1 MSLNARNRSW
11 SNEDTA
17 ILAEGLDERGFED
30 SVSGYI
36 DESEEDGKDPEWIR
50 DGIGNLIY
58 QELQDIYEGLLD
70 DADAI
75 ESMMIS
81 HPSRLKVDYDEIAD
95 AYMDCLATRSCNA
108 RSGRPGA
115 VPGKKAPAKSR
126 CVKRAGTT
134 EKASKPKKPAA
145 GKAPTK
151 KAAPGRRRP

>member
-1 MSLNARNRSW
+1 MSLNARNRTW

-17 ILAEGLDERGFED
+17 ILAEGLDETDFED
-30 SVSGYI
+30 SVSEFIY
-36 DESEEDGKDPEWIR
+36 ESEEDGKDPEWIR
-50 DGIGNLIY
+50 DGIGDLIY
-58 QELQDIYEGLLD
+58 RELQDIYEGLLD

-81 HPSRLKVDYDEIAD
+81 NPSRLNIDYDGIAD

-134 EKASKPKKPAA
+134 KKASKPKKPAA
-145 GKAPTK
+145 K
-151 KAAPGRRRP
+151 KASSGRRRP